1 MTKSVL
7 DRDQLDG
14 FLREFY
20 RVEEFDDYCYNGLQ
34 VEGRDSIHT
43 VVIGVSLNRE
53 LLATAVEHGADAV
66 IVHHG
71 FFGRD
76 FFRVTGVRKR
86 YISTLLSEGISLF
99 GIHLPMD
106 AHPELG
112 HNACIL
118 KWLEG
123 EDPEPLGPGF
133 LAENKAGLSLEQMLI
148 RLNDH
153 LPRPEGVPNM
163 GGSAENRGFRVA
175 ERYGFQ
181 ILENGP
187 LIPRRI
193 AVVSG
198 GSASLYEAAVSR
210 GAEAFFCGE
219 IKEQTPEFSKQTGTH
234 FVHLGH
240 YRSELPG
247 VWALREA
254 LERRFDLN
262 AIFVDVF
269 SAPMM

>member
-1 MTKSVL
+1 MTKSTL
-7 DRDQLDG
+7 DREQLND

-34 VEGRDSIHT
+34 VEGREPVHR
-43 VVIGVSLNRE
+43 VVLGVSLNRE
-53 LLATAVEHGADAV
+53 LLDAAIEQKADAL

-71 FFGRD
+71 FFGRE

-86 YISTLLSEGISLF
+86 YVSTLLSEGISLF

-106 AHPELG
+106 AHPEVG

-118 KWLEG
+118 KWLAGDE
-123 EDPEPLGPGF
+123 PEPLGPGF
-133 LAENKAGLSLEQMLI
+133 LAGNSAGLNLEQMLI
-148 RLNDH
+148 RLNDR
-153 LPRPEGVPNM
+153 LPRLEGMPNIR
-163 GGSAENRGFRVA
+163 GSSENRGFRIS

-187 LIPRRI
+187 SVPRRI

-198 GSASLYEAAVSR
+198 GSASLYETAVSR

-219 IKEQTPEFSKQTGTH
+219 IKEQIPEFSKETGTH

-247 VWALREA
+247 VWALRDL
-254 LERRFDLN
+254 LERRFDLK
-262 AIFVDVF
+262 AVFVDVF
-269 SAPMM
+269 NPL